1 MILYHGTNVPF
12 EEIDL
17 KKSRLGKDFGVGFY
31 LTPDKT
37 VAERQAARKLLQF
50 GVGFANVISYEWNEL
65 SCEGLSIKRY
75 DGYSIEWAEF
85 VLENRKNRTMNQVH
99 SYDIV
104 IGPIADD
111 TIGFQI
117 RRFED
122 GIITLE
128 QFLKEIQYHT
138 VTIQYLF
145 ATEKS
150 LKSLIRL

>member
-65 SCEGLSIKRY
+65 SCEGLSIKKY
-75 DGYSIEWAEF
+75 GGYSIEWAEF

-111 TIGFQI
+111 T
-117 RRFED
+117 RFFTNLGAENK
-122 GIITLE
+122 
-128 QFLKEIQYHT
+128 LKLH
-138 VTIQYLF
+138 
-145 ATEKS
+145 
-150 LKSLIRL
+150 RN